1 MEVFFHFSLLIL
13 IRCLCLQELDLL
25 DEDAKVFKLVGPVM
39 MSIELEE
46 SKSNVEKRLQ
56 FIETELKKIDSNIES
71 KQKEQAALGDEI
83 AKVQQQMQVDAAN
96 AAKQAAG
103 LA

>member
-1 MEVFFHFSLLIL
+1 MLP
-13 IRCLCLQELDLL
+13 
-25 DEDAKVFKLVGPVM
+25 DEAKVFKLVGPVL

-46 SKSNVEKRLQ
+46 SKSNVDKRLQ
-56 FIETELKKIDSNIES
+56 FIETELKKIDSNIEA
-71 KQKEQAALGDEI
+71 KQKEQSVVGDEI
-83 AKVQQQMQVDAAN
+83 AKIQQQMQADAAS